1 MLMAFSTALQGIRAS
16 TARFDASAARVARN
30 DPATDTTTEMVDQMV
45 AKQSF
50 QANAKVIAASRDML
64 DFTLER
70 WA

>member
-16 TARFDASAARVARN
+16 TARFDASAARVAGAAQP
-30 DPATDTTTEMVDQMV
+30 DFTTEMVDQMV
-45 AKQSF
+45 AKQGF
-50 QANAKVIAASRDML
+50 EANVKVLSAARDML